1 MELLKDLSDMLKHI
15 SEEDKKEAFLICTEL
30 CPKAEWNTDLNG
42 QFIISTGWITQ
53 EEQVE
58 ND

>member
-1 MELLKDLSDMLKHI
+1 MLKHI

-42 QFIISTGWITQ
+42 QFIISTGWISDI
-53 EEQVE
+53 EEKIDVVKD
-58 ND
+58 N